1 MTTTND
7 ASAEPVPVPGLMVS
21 AVATEEGVE
30 VTLTDLDS
38 GARATAWIPG
48 TAQIQTA
55 ADLCLALPEQIG
67 PALMRLA
74 QEMIS
79 GQEDGL

>member
-7 ASAEPVPVPGLMVS
+7 SSAEPVPVPGLMVS
-21 AVATEEGVE
+21 AAATEEGVE

-48 TAQIQTA
+48 AAQIQTA
-55 ADLCLALPEQIG
+55 AELCMALPEQIG
-67 PALMRLA
+67 PALMRLL
-74 QEMIS
+74 QEVAD
-79 GQEDGL
+79 QKDEL

>member
-7 ASAEPVPVPGLMVS
+7 SSAEPVPVPGLMVS
-21 AVATEEGVE
+21 AAATEEGVE

-55 ADLCLALPEQIG
+55 AELCMALPEQIG
-67 PALMRLA
+67 PALMRLL
-74 QEMIS
+74 QEVAD
-79 GQEDGL
+79 QKDEL